1 MEIEG
6 KIKEPSQVC
15 MDERSLFCIR
25 RVITSDL
32 EEFQPKFSFDNK
44 FIVVLN
50 FGYSNQLKGGMYCDI
65 INKNIMAE
73 KED

>member
-1 MEIEG
+1 MQRHSNSKILSDSLGTEMEIEG

-15 MDERSLFCIR
+15 MDELSLFCIR

-44 FIVVLN
+44 FTVVSN
-50 FGYSNQLKGGMYCDI
+50 FGDLN
-65 INKNIMAE
+65 
-73 KED
+73 